1 MSCRFE
7 KALADVATDMVGGE
21 IPPGWLTRAL
31 MELARTVATIGLT
44 EEGDPLCKDVRN
56 RFLRVQAAASEMD
69 RALNGIFRD
78 GWLWIPSRHI
88 VDFPTIRQALRKA
101 VEMSDGALKSIP
113 SGGRRRARQM
123 AGPTARV
130 ACAIVVIEAWTALHG
145 KPRGSHNDSIG
156 EICEKYWRACGG
168 DRTGKEGDPGNWRR
182 PMKEAFADQSAL
194 RRYIH
199 GELQR
204 WTGQNPTENI
214 GNSVP

>member
-1 MSCRFE
+1 MSCRSE

-21 IPPGWLTRAL
+21 TPPEWLTRAL
-31 MELARTVATIGLT
+31 MEFARTVATIGLT
-44 EEGDPLCKDVRN
+44 QERDPLCKEVRS

-69 RALNGIFRD
+69 RALNGIGD
-78 GWLWIPSRHI
+78 GWLWIQSRDI
-88 VDFPTIRQALRKA
+88 DDFPAIRQALRKA
-101 VEMSDGALKSIP
+101 VEMSDRALKSIP
-113 SGGRRRARQM
+113 SRGRRRARRL

-168 DRTGKEGDPGNWRR
+168 PPTGKDGDPGNWRR
-182 PMKEAFADQSAL
+182 PMKEALADQSAL
-194 RRYIH
+194 RRYVH
-199 GELQR
+199 SELQR
-204 WTGQNPTENI
+204 WTGQNPPENI